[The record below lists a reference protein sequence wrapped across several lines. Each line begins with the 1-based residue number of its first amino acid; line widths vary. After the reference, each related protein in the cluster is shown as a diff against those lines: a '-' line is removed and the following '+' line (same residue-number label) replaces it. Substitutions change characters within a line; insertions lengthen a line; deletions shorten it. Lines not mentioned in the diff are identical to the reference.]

1 MELWEDLLDLGV
13 GWGLRVAGV
22 GEDELGGGLGGGSE
36 GLWVVL
42 ELLLPSVVVY
52 IHILFKS

>member
-42 ELLLPSVVVY
+42 ALLLPSVVVY

>member
-1 MELWEDLLDLGV
+1 M
-13 GWGLRVAGV
+13 RVAGV

-42 ELLLPSVVVY
+42 ALLLPSVVVY